1 MVVTDS
7 TLAMLLERVNNS
19 LDGQQK
25 IEGKLEL
32 MMQMQLTL
40 ASQQEQI
47 KSLQVGQERLFEKS
61 DVTEDRIDK
70 LREEDITPLRDDM
83 IGNRRAIR
91 VLGIVGSLIFTAAG
105 ALYSQWRPW
114 QADIQAARQARD
126 EQLAKYS
133 QDVGKELQSDDRR
146 LTVLEFRANNLDQ
159 KGAK

>member
-47 KSLQVGQERLFEKS
+47 KSLQVGQQRLFEKS
-61 DVTEDRIDK
+61 DDADDRFDK

-91 VLGIVGSLIFTAAG
+91 VLGIVGSLIFAASG
-105 ALYSQWRPW
+105 TLYSQWRPW
-114 QADIQAARQARD
+114 QTDLQAAKQARD
-126 EQLAKYS
+126 DQLAKYS
-133 QDVGKELQSDDRR
+133 QDVGKELQSNDRR

>member
-47 KSLQVGQERLFEKS
+47 KSLQVGQQRLFEKS
-61 DVTEDRIDK
+61 DDVDDRIDE
-70 LREEDITPLRDDM
+70 LREEDIKPLRDDM

-91 VLGIVGSLIFTAAG
+91 VLGVVGSLIVAASG
-105 ALYSQWRPW
+105 TLYSQWRPW
-114 QADIQAARQARD
+114 QSDLQAARQARD
-126 EQLAKYS
+126 DQLAKYS

-146 LTVLEFRANNLDQ
+146 LTVLEFRANNVDS
-159 KGAK
+159 KSSK